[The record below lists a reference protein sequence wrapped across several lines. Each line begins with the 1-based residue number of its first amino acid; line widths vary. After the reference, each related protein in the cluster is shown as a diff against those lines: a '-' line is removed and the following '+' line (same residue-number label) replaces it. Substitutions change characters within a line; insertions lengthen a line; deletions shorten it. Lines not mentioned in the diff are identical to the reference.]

1 MQSGDSWSVRY
12 ERHFEFVPE
21 SFLLPGGIPVPV
33 GTYSHPFG
41 VALYTLGSQRRIS
54 GEISTGH
61 GGFYDGTRTDLS
73 YRGRVELLPQLSL
86 EPGITLNWIDL
97 PQGETLA
104 KLASVRST
112 YSFSPS
118 MWLAALLQYNSTQTI
133 FSSNVRF
140 KWEYRPGSDLFVV
153 YSDGRDTVDRFRPA
167 LQNRSI
173 AVKATRLLRID

>member
-1 MQSGDSWSVRY
+1 
-12 ERHFEFVPE
+12 
-21 SFLLPGGIPVPV
+21 
-33 GTYSHPFG
+33 

-86 EPGITLNWIDL
+86 EPGIAVNWIDL
-97 PQGETLA
+97 PQGETVA

-118 MWLAALLQYNSTQTI
+118 MWVAALLQYNSTQGL
-133 FSSNVRF
+133 FSSNLRF

-167 LQNRSI
+167 LQNRSV
-173 AVKATRLLRID
+173 AVKVTRLLRIG